1 MTIKAIFDEIS
12 ETSGNNAKMDVL
24 RKYKDNE
31 LLKEVLYLIK
41 SKRVKFFIKQIPE
54 YTYLGYSKLTLKD
67 ALEDLKLL
75 SERKLT
81 GNSATLHLQLML
93 EKLHPDDAY
102 IIERIIDKDPKN
114 GLGTTFINKII
125 PNLIEKTPYQGAK
138 SFSEKLARDI
148 FKKFGYA
155 YSDVKMDG
163 RYANAII
170 QGGEVELE
178 SRQGET
184 TYIPQDSLLIEELSK
199 FPDGVLNGELTMIN
213 EDGSVMDRYTS
224 NGIIASIVDI
234 EGRGKMGDRSDE
246 DTLKKLVAF
255 DKKHG
260 NYFDAVSKIRYTVW
274 DSITLENY
282 FERKS
287 DIEYRHRLDFL
298 FKKTPILEC
307 KRVSVVERKK
317 VYSYDEAMTHFQEIL
332 NRGEEGTILKAPT
345 AGWKDGKPST
355 QCKMKLEM
363 NIDLRVIG
371 FEYGD
376 KGTKNEN
383 VFSTINLESS
393 CGTLRT
399 NASGMTEKMMSNITE
414 NADNLMGTIVEIRCC
429 GLSQNSDGDWSTLH
443 PSVVELRD
451 DKNSCDSLQSAQEI
465 EVMAKGLSQKVG
477 NGLQ

>member
-1 MTIKAIFDEIS
+1 MVIKSIFDEIS

-31 LLKEVLYLIK
+31 LLQEVLYLIK
-41 SKRVKFFIKQIPE
+41 SKRVKFFIKQIPD

-81 GNSATLHLQLML
+81 GNSASLHLQLML

-114 GLGTTFINKII
+114 GLGRSFINKVI
-125 PNLIEKTPYQGAK
+125 PDLIEKTPYQGAK

-148 FKKFGYA
+148 FKKYGYA
-155 YSDVKMDG
+155 YSDIKMDG

-170 QGGEVELE
+170 QNGEVELE

-184 TYIPQDSLLIEELSK
+184 THIPSDSLLFEELSK
-199 FPDGVLNGELTMIN
+199 FPDGVLNGELTMV
-213 EDGSVMDRYTS
+213 GYDRYTS

-246 DTLKKLVAF
+246 ETAKKLVAF
-255 DKKHG
+255 HKKHG

-307 KRVSVVERKK
+307 KRVAVVERKK
-317 VYSYDEAMTHFQEIL
+317 VYSYDEAMSHFQEIL

-345 AGWKDGKPST
+345 ATWKDGKPSW
-355 QCKMKLEM
+355 QVKMKLEM
-363 NIDLRVIG
+363 NMDLRIIG
-371 FEYGD
+371 FEYGE

-393 CGTLRT
+393 CGNLRT
-399 NASGMTEKMMSNITE
+399 NASGMTEKMMADITE
-414 NADNLMGTIVEIRCC
+414 RADELMGTIVEIRCC
-429 GLSQNSDGDWSTLH
+429 GLSQNSKGDWSTLH
-443 PSVVELRD
+443 PSVVELRN
-451 DKNSCDSLQSAQEI
+451 DKDTCDSLESCQEI
-465 EVMAKGLSQKVG
+465 EAMAKGLTQKVG
-477 NGLQ
+477 

>member
-31 LLKEVLYLIK
+31 LLKEVLYQIK
-41 SKRVKFFIKQIPE
+41 SKRVKFFIKQIPD
-54 YTYLGYSKLTLKD
+54 YSNGENVRIQILNSLEW
-67 ALEDLKLL
+67 ALEQLEEL
-75 SERKLT
+75 SSKRLT
-81 GNSATLHLQLML
+81 GNDAKNHLVMILEML
-93 EKLHPDDAY
+93 SEDDAY

-114 GLGTTFINKII
+114 GLGRTFINKVI
-125 PNLIEKTPYQGAK
+125 PDLIEKTPYQGAK

-148 FKKFGYA
+148 FKKYKYA

-184 TYIPQDSLLIEELSK
+184 TTIPQDSLLIKELSA
-199 FPDGVLNGELTMIN
+199 FPDGVLNGELTMLSYN
-213 EDGSVMDRYTS
+213 RYES

-234 EGRGKMGDRSDE
+234 ESRGKMGDRSDKE
-246 DTLKKLVAF
+246 TFNKLAAF

-274 DSITLENY
+274 DSITLDDY
-282 FERKS
+282 FNKKS
-287 DIEYRHRLDFL
+287 DIEYKDRLDFL
-298 FKKTPILEC
+298 FKRTPVLNC
-307 KRVSVVERKK
+307 TRVAIVERKK
-317 VYSYDEAMTHFQEIL
+317 VYSYDEAMSHFQEIL

-345 AGWKDGKPST
+345 ATWKDSKPNW
-355 QCKMKLEM
+355 QVKMKLEI

-371 FEYGD
+371 FEYGE

-383 VFSTINLESS
+383 VYSTINLESS
-393 CGTLRT
+393 CGKLRT
-399 NASGMTEKMMSNITE
+399 NASGMKEVMMKDITE
-414 NADNLMGTIVEIRCC
+414 RADELMGTIVEIRCC
-429 GLSQNSDGDWSTLH
+429 GLSQNSNGDWSTLH

-451 DKNSCDSLQSAQEI
+451 DKDTCDSLQSAQEV
-465 EVMAKGLSQKVG
+465 EAMAKGLTQKIG
-477 NGLQ
+477 